1 MEGNR
6 KETLGNVVQ
15 IQYYHSPCGD
25 LIIGSYEEQLC
36 LCDWAIESHRN
47 IVDKRLRKMLK
58 ARYEEGTSE
67 VIQEA
72 VKQLDEYFCGKRTV
86 FEVPL
91 LLLGTEFQK
100 NVWHKLL
107 HIPYGSTMSYG
118 ELARRLDMPKAVRA
132 VAAANGANAISIFIP
147 CHRVI
152 GSNRTLVGYG
162 GGLPAKKWLLDLES
176 NGRLLL

>member
-1 MEGNR
+1 M
-6 KETLGNVVQ
+6 
-15 IQYYHSPCGD
+15 
-25 LIIGSYEEQLC
+25 
-36 LCDWAIESHRN
+36 
-47 IVDKRLRKMLK
+47 
-58 ARYEEGTSE
+58 
-67 VIQEA
+67 
-72 VKQLDEYFCGKRTV
+72 DEYFCGKRTV